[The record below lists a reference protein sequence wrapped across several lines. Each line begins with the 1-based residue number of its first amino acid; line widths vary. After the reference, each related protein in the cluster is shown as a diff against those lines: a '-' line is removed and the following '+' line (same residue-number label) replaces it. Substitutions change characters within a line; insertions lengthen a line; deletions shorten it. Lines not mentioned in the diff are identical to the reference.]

1 MENEDQ
7 TERIDRYLDDA
18 LTPEEKITFENEM
31 TADPDFRLEVEAQE
45 AVRELI
51 SSQAEKEGLRSL
63 FATFHSEMETA
74 SAIGEKKQGN
84 ADLLKKKKG
93 IQRKL
98 QWGNWSYTAIA
109 ASVAILIIGVWTVWN
124 NLNQNGNNLPNG
136 QEIRVDE
143 RNEVFRVPL
152 LSWKTVDFKPVV
164 QDKQMIDATIIRS
177 KEYRSHYRF
186 TDILEIYS
194 DKLTEKQQ
202 KISIA
207 YDVDTK
213 QYRLHIGNTSY
224 TIRKTE
230 EITPLTQP

>member
-1 MENEDQ
+1 MENEDK

-18 LTPEEKITFENEM
+18 LTHEEKLAFENEM
-31 TADPDFRLEVEAQE
+31 AANPDFRLEAEAQE
-45 AVRELI
+45 AVRNLI
-51 SSQAEKEGLRSL
+51 SSRAEKEDLRRM
-63 FATFHSEMETA
+63 FETFHAELHAVPTA
-74 SAIGEKKQGN
+74 
-84 ADLLKKKKG
+84 ADERNSKEKKG
-93 IQRKL
+93 ILRKL
-98 QWGNWSYTAIA
+98 EWGNWSYTAIA

-124 NLNQNGNNLPNG
+124 NQNLTGKVVPGG

-143 RNEVFRVPL
+143 RNEVFRLPL
-152 LSWKTVDFKPVV
+152 LSWKTVDFKPVL

-213 QYRLHIGNTSY
+213 QYRLHIGNSSY
-224 TIRKTE
+224 PIRKTE
-230 EITPLTQP
+230 QITPLTQP

>member
-1 MENEDQ
+1 MENEDR

-18 LTPEEKITFENEM
+18 LTQEEKLAFEIEM
-31 TADPDFRLEVEAQE
+31 AADPDFQLEVEAQE
-45 AVRELI
+45 AVRNLI
-51 SSQAEKEGLRSL
+51 SSQAEKEGLRHL
-63 FATFHSEMETA
+63 FTTFHTELQATPAATEEEEES
-74 SAIGEKKQGN
+74 SSQQQKR
-84 ADLLKKKKG
+84 G

-124 NLNQNGNNLPNG
+124 NLKPTGSDLTNG
-136 QEIRVDE
+136 QEVRVE
-143 RNEVFRVPL
+143 GHNEVFRIPL
-152 LSWKTVDFKPVV
+152 LSWKTVDFRPVL

-177 KEYRSHYRF
+177 KDYRSHYRF
-186 TDILEIYS
+186 GDILEIYS

-213 QYRLHIGNTSY
+213 QYRLHIGNNSY
-224 TIRKTE
+224 PIRKTE
-230 EITPLTQP
+230 QITPLTQP

>member
-1 MENEDQ
+1 MENEDP
-7 TERIDRYLDDA
+7 TERIDRYLDEV
-18 LTPEEKITFENEM
+18 LSPEEKFAFENEM
-31 TADPDFRLEVEAQE
+31 AADPNFRLEVGAQE
-45 AVRELI
+45 AVRSLI
-51 SSQAEKEGLRSL
+51 SSQAEKEDLRSL
-63 FATFHSEMETA
+63 FATFHSELKPVPVA
-74 SAIGEKKQGN
+74 
-84 ADLLKKKKG
+84 ADEEEDGSSKRKKG

-98 QWGNWSYTAIA
+98 QWGNWSYKAIA

-124 NLNQNGNNLPNG
+124 NLNQTGSDVTSG

-152 LSWKTVDFKPVV
+152 LSWKTVDFKPVL

-207 YDVDTK
+207 YDVVTK
-213 QYRLHIGNTSY
+213 QYRLHIGNNSY
-224 TIRKTE
+224 PIRKTD

>member
-18 LTPEEKITFENEM
+18 LTTEEKLAFDNEM
-31 TADPDFRLEVEAQE
+31 ATNPEFRLEVEAQE

-51 SSQAEKEGLRSL
+51 SSQAEKEGLRTL
-63 FATFHSEMETA
+63 FATFHAELETA
-74 SAIGEKKQGN
+74 AAMDDQQHGN
-84 ADLLKKKKG
+84 ADLLEKKKG

-124 NLNQNGNNLPNG
+124 NQKTTGTGEPNG

-143 RNEVFRVPL
+143 RNEVFRIPL

-164 QDKQMIDATIIRS
+164 QEKRMIDATIIRS
-177 KEYRSHYRF
+177 KTYHSHYRF

-194 DKLTEKQQ
+194 DTLTEKQQ

-207 YDVDTK
+207 YDVETK
-213 QYRLHIGNTSY
+213 QYRIHIGDSSY
-224 TIRKTE
+224 PIRKTD

>member
-18 LTPEEKITFENEM
+18 LTPEEKIAFENKIA
-31 TADPDFRLEVEAQE
+31 ADADFRLEVEAQE
-45 AVRELI
+45 AVRNLI
-51 SSQAEKEGLRSL
+51 SSQAEKEDLRRL
-63 FATFHSEMETA
+63 FTTFHDEMHVIPVA
-74 SAIGEKKQGN
+74 SREQEEDQSKQ
-84 ADLLKKKKG
+84 KKG
-93 IQRKL
+93 ILRKL
-98 QWGNWSYTAIA
+98 QWGNWSYSAIA

-124 NLNQNGNNLPNG
+124 NIDQTGNDVTGN

-152 LSWKTVDFKPVV
+152 LSWKTVDFKPVL
-164 QDKQMIDATIIRS
+164 QDKQLIDATIIRNR
-177 KEYRSHYRF
+177 EYRSHYRF

-207 YDVDTK
+207 YDVDTQ
-213 QYRLHIGNTSY
+213 QYRLHIGNSSY
-224 TIRKTE
+224 RIRKME
-230 EITPLTQP
+230 QITPLTQP